1 MSINTSD
8 TINEVKAIGIDAYL
22 ARQQDKSLL
31 RMLTCGS
38 VDDGKSTLIG
48 RLLHDSH
55 QIYEDQLAAL
65 HKDNEKVGNAGEE
78 LDLALLVDGLQ
89 AEREQGIT
97 IDVAYRYFST
107 AKRKFIIADTPGHEQ
122 YTRNMVTGASTSDV
136 AIILVDARYGV
147 QVQTK
152 RHSFICDSLG
162 IKQFVV
168 AVNKMDIVDFDETV
182 YERIKADYLKFAEQL
197 NVSNIKF
204 VPMSA
209 LKGDNVVTRSEHTP
223 YYTDKPLLELLED
236 SPAAETDTGFE
247 ARFPVQYVV
256 RPNLNFRGFQGTLTS
271 GKLRVGDAIKV
282 LPSGKTS
289 SIKEIV
295 TFDGNLDTA
304 EAGQAITLTLNTEID
319 ISRGDVIVP
328 ADSTATVTNQV
339 QAKLVWMHEAPL
351 VLGKS
356 YNFKLGSKNT
366 SAIVKKI
373 DHTTD
378 VNTLEHGSADS
389 LQLNEIAIVT
399 LELTETILAD
409 AYHNNHETGAF
420 ILIDRLSNLT
430 VAAGMIENVLAK
442 QEQTGNFSEFEVE
455 FNALVR
461 KHFPHWQALDIS
473 KLK

>member
-1 MSINTSD
+1 MSTA
-8 TINEVKAIGIDAYL
+8 NEVRELGIDAYL

-31 RMLTCGS
+31 RMMTCGS

-122 YTRNMVTGASTSDV
+122 YTRNMVTGASTSDL

-147 QVQTK
+147 QIQTK

-168 AVNKMDIVDFDETV
+168 AINKMDIVDFDEAV
-182 YERIKADYLKFAEQL
+182 FEKIKADYLKFAEQL
-197 NVSNIKF
+197 NVSDIKF

-236 SPAAETDTGFE
+236 SPAAEANTDFE

-256 RPNLNFRGFQGTLTS
+256 RPNLDFRGFQGTLTS
-271 GKLRVGDAIKV
+271 GSLTVGQAVKV
-282 LPSGKTS
+282 LPSGKQS
-289 SIKEIV
+289 SIKELV
-295 TFDGNLDTA
+295 TFDGNLEQAQT
-304 EAGQAITLTLNTEID
+304 GQAFTITLNDEVD
-319 ISRGDVIVP
+319 VSRGDVIVP
-328 ADSTATVTNQV
+328 ADSTAAVTNQV
-339 QAKLVWMHEAPL
+339 QAKLVWMHEEPL

-366 SAIVKKI
+366 AAIVKKI
-373 DHTTD
+373 DHTID
-378 VNTLEHGSADS
+378 VNTLEQGQADS

-399 LELTETILAD
+399 LELTESIVAD
-409 AYHNNHETGAF
+409 VYRNNHETGAF

-430 VAAGMIENVLAK
+430 IGAGMIE
-442 QEQTGNFSEFEVE
+442 
-455 FNALVR
+455 AL
-461 KHFPHWQALDIS
+461 K
-473 KLK
+473 

>member
-1 MSINTSD
+1 MSTA
-8 TINEVKAIGIDAYL
+8 NEVRELGIDAYL

-31 RMLTCGS
+31 RMMTCGS

-122 YTRNMVTGASTSDV
+122 YTRNMVTGASTSDL

-147 QVQTK
+147 QIQTK

-168 AVNKMDIVDFDETV
+168 AINKMDIVDFDEAV
-182 YERIKADYLKFAEQL
+182 FEKIKADYLKFAEQL
-197 NVSNIKF
+197 DVSDIKF

-209 LKGDNVVTRSEHTP
+209 LKGDNVVTRSELTP

-236 SPAAETDTGFE
+236 SPAAQANTDFE

-256 RPNLNFRGFQGTLTS
+256 RPNLDFRGFQGTLTS
-271 GKLRVGDAIKV
+271 GSLTVGQAVKV
-282 LPSGKTS
+282 LPSGKQS
-289 SIKEIV
+289 SIKELV
-295 TFDGNLDTA
+295 TFDGNLEQAQT
-304 EAGQAITLTLNTEID
+304 GQAFTITLNDEVD
-319 ISRGDVIVP
+319 VSRGDVIVP
-328 ADSTATVTNQV
+328 ADSTAAVTNQV
-339 QAKLVWMHEAPL
+339 QAKLVWMHEEPL

-366 SAIVKKI
+366 AAIVKKI
-373 DHTTD
+373 DHTID
-378 VNTLEHGSADS
+378 VNTLELGQADS

-399 LELTETILAD
+399 LELTESIVAD
-409 AYHNNHETGAF
+409 VYRNNHETGAF

-430 VAAGMIENVLAK
+430 IGAGMIEALLS
-442 QEQTGNFSEFEVE
+442 EQVTQHSEFSDFEVE

-461 KHFPHWQALDIS
+461 KHFPHWQALDIT

>member
-1 MSINTSD
+1 MSTA
-8 TINEVKAIGIDAYL
+8 NEVRELGIDAYL

-31 RMLTCGS
+31 RMMTCGS

-122 YTRNMVTGASTSDV
+122 YTRNMVTGASTSDL

-147 QVQTK
+147 QIQTK

-168 AVNKMDIVDFDETV
+168 AINKMDIVDFDEAV
-182 YERIKADYLKFAEQL
+182 FEKIKADYLKFAEQL
-197 NVSNIKF
+197 NVSDIKF

-236 SPAAETDTGFE
+236 SPAAQANTDFE

-256 RPNLNFRGFQGTLTS
+256 RPNLDFRGFQGTLTS
-271 GKLRVGDAIKV
+271 GSLTVGQAVKV
-282 LPSGKTS
+282 LPSGKQS
-289 SIKEIV
+289 SIKELV
-295 TFDGNLDTA
+295 TFDGNLEQAQT
-304 EAGQAITLTLNTEID
+304 GQAFTITLNDEVD
-319 ISRGDVIVP
+319 VSRGDVIVP
-328 ADSTATVTNQV
+328 ADSTAAVTNQV
-339 QAKLVWMHEAPL
+339 QAKLVWMHEEPL

-366 SAIVKKI
+366 AAIVKKI
-373 DHTTD
+373 DHTID
-378 VNTLEHGSADS
+378 VNTLEQGQADS

-399 LELTETILAD
+399 LELTESIVAD
-409 AYHNNHETGAF
+409 IYRNNHETGAF

-430 VAAGMIENVLAK
+430 IGAGMIEALLS
-442 QEQTGNFSEFEVE
+442 EQATQNSEFSDFEVE

-461 KHFPHWQALDIS
+461 KHFPHWQALDIT

>member
-1 MSINTSD
+1 MSTA
-8 TINEVKAIGIDAYL
+8 NEVRELGIDAYL

-31 RMLTCGS
+31 RMMTCGS

-122 YTRNMVTGASTSDV
+122 YTRNMVTGASTSDL

-147 QVQTK
+147 QIQTK

-168 AVNKMDIVDFDETV
+168 AINKMDIVDYDEAV
-182 YERIKADYLKFAEQL
+182 FEKIKADYLKFAEQL
-197 NVSNIKF
+197 NVSDIKF

-236 SPAAETDTGFE
+236 SPAAEANTDFE

-256 RPNLNFRGFQGTLTS
+256 RPNLDFRGFQGTLTS
-271 GKLRVGDAIKV
+271 GSLTVGQAVKV
-282 LPSGKTS
+282 LPSGKQS
-289 SIKEIV
+289 SIKELV
-295 TFDGNLDTA
+295 TFDGNLEQAQT
-304 EAGQAITLTLNTEID
+304 GQAFTITLNDEVD
-319 ISRGDVIVP
+319 VSRGDVIVP
-328 ADSTATVTNQV
+328 AESTASVTNQV
-339 QAKLVWMHEAPL
+339 QAKLVWMHEEPL

-366 SAIVKKI
+366 AAIVKKI
-373 DHTTD
+373 DHTID
-378 VNTLEHGSADS
+378 VNTLEQGQADS

-399 LELTETILAD
+399 LELTESIVAD
-409 AYHNNHETGAF
+409 VYRNNHETGAF

-430 VAAGMIENVLAK
+430 IGAGMIEALLS
-442 QEQTGNFSEFEVE
+442 EQATQNSEFSDFEIE

-461 KHFPHWQALDIS
+461 KHFPHWQALDIT

>member
-1 MSINTSD
+1 MSTA
-8 TINEVKAIGIDAYL
+8 NEVRELGIDAYL

-31 RMLTCGS
+31 RMMTCGS

-122 YTRNMVTGASTSDV
+122 YTRNMVTGASTSDL

-147 QVQTK
+147 QIQTK

-168 AVNKMDIVDFDETV
+168 AINKMDIVDFDEAV
-182 YERIKADYLKFAEQL
+182 FEKIKADYLKFAEQL
-197 NVSNIKF
+197 NVSDIKF

-236 SPAAETDTGFE
+236 SPAAQANTYFE

-256 RPNLNFRGFQGTLTS
+256 RPNLDFRGFQGTLTS
-271 GKLRVGDAIKV
+271 GSLTVGQAVKV
-282 LPSGKTS
+282 LPSGKQS
-289 SIKEIV
+289 SIKELV
-295 TFDGNLDTA
+295 TFDGNLEQAQT
-304 EAGQAITLTLNTEID
+304 GQAFTITLNDEVD
-319 ISRGDVIVP
+319 VSRGDVIVP
-328 ADSTATVTNQV
+328 ADSTAAVTNQV
-339 QAKLVWMHEAPL
+339 QAKLVWMHEEPL

-366 SAIVKKI
+366 AAIVKKI
-373 DHTTD
+373 DHTID
-378 VNTLEHGSADS
+378 VNTLERGQADS

-399 LELTETILAD
+399 LELTESIVAD
-409 AYHNNHETGAF
+409 VYRNNHETGAF

-430 VAAGMIENVLAK
+430 IGAGMIEALLS
-442 QEQTGNFSEFEVE
+442 EQATQNSEFSDFEVE

-461 KHFPHWQALDIS
+461 KHFPHWQALDIT

>member
-1 MSINTSD
+1 MSTA
-8 TINEVKAIGIDAYL
+8 NEVRELGIEQYL
-22 ARQQDKSLL
+22 SRQQDKSLL
-31 RMLTCGS
+31 RLLTCGS

-107 AKRKFIIADTPGHEQ
+107 NKRKFIIADTPGHEQ
-122 YTRNMVTGASTSDV
+122 YTRNMVTGASTADL

-168 AVNKMDIVDFDETV
+168 AINKMDIVDFDEAV
-182 YERIKADYLKFAEQL
+182 YNKIQQDYLAFAEQL
-197 NVSNIKF
+197 NVEDIRF
-204 VPMSA
+204 IPMSA
-209 LKGDNVVTRSEHTP
+209 LKGDNVVTRSEKTP
-223 YYTDKPLLELLED
+223 YYTGAPLLELLED
-236 SPAAETDTGFE
+236 SPAAAANTEFE
-247 ARFPVQYVV
+247 ARLPVQLVT
-256 RPNLNFRGFQGTLTS
+256 RPNLNFRGFQGTLVA
-271 GKLRVGDAIKV
+271 GELAVGDTVKV

-289 SIKEIV
+289 TVKEIV
-295 TFDGNLDTA
+295 TFDGNLERA
-304 EAGQAITLTLNTEID
+304 EAGQAITLTLNDEID
-319 ISRGDVIVP
+319 ISRGDVVVP
-328 ADSTATVTNQV
+328 ANSTAKISNRL

-351 VLGKS
+351 VLGKE
-356 YNFKLGSKNT
+356 YNVKLAT
-366 SAIVKKI
+366 KKTTAKVVAI
-373 DHTTD
+373 DHTID
-378 VNTLEHGSADS
+378 VNTLAHGQADS

-399 LELTETILAD
+399 IEIDEQVLAD
-409 AYHNNHETGAF
+409 VYVANRETGSF

-430 VAAGMIENVLAK
+430 VAAGMIEQVLDSADA
-442 QEQTGNFSEFEVE
+442 QQAPSNFSAFEVE

-461 KHFPHWQALDIS
+461 KHFPHWQAIDIS
-473 KLK
+473 KL

>member
-1 MSINTSD
+1 MSATA
-8 TINEVKAIGIDAYL
+8 NEVKELGIEAYL
-22 ARQQDKSLL
+22 TRQQDKSLL
-31 RMLTCGS
+31 RLLTCGS

-122 YTRNMVTGASTSDV
+122 YTRNMVTGASTSDL

-162 IKQFVV
+162 IEQFVV
-168 AVNKMDIVDFDETV
+168 AINKMDIVGFDKAV
-182 YERIKADYLKFAEQL
+182 YEKIKADYLKFAEQL
-197 NVSNIKF
+197 NVSDIKF

-223 YYTDKPLLELLED
+223 YYTDKPLLELLEN
-236 SPAAETDTGFE
+236 SPAAATNNGFE
-247 ARFPVQYVV
+247 ARLPVQYVV
-256 RPNLNFRGFQGTLTS
+256 RPNLDFRGFQGTITS
-271 GKLRVGDAIKV
+271 GEFKVGDAVKV

-289 SIKEIV
+289 SIKELV
-295 TFDGNLDTA
+295 TFDGKLESA
-304 EAGQAITLTLNTEID
+304 EAGQAITMTLNDEID

-328 ADSTATVTNQV
+328 SASTSVATNQL
-339 QAKLVWMHEAPL
+339 QAKLVWMHEEPL
-351 VLGKS
+351 VVGKT
-356 YNFKLGSKNT
+356 YNLKLG
-366 SAIVKKI
+366 AKKTAAVISRI
-373 DHTTD
+373 DHTID
-378 VNTLEHGSADS
+378 VNTLAHGEADK

-399 LELTETILAD
+399 VELTEPVLAD
-409 AYHNNHETGAF
+409 VYRNNRETGAF

-430 VAAGMIENVLAK
+430 VGAGMVEQVLAAT
-442 QEQTGNFSEFEVE
+442 QEQQASQFSDFEVE
-455 FNALVR
+455 LNVLVR

-473 KLK
+473 KLR

>member
-1 MSINTSD
+1 MSTA
-8 TINEVKAIGIDAYL
+8 NEVKELGIETYL
-22 ARQQDKSLL
+22 SRQQDKSLL
-31 RMLTCGS
+31 RMMTCGS

-122 YTRNMVTGASTSDV
+122 YTRNMVTGASTSDL

-147 QVQTK
+147 QIQTK

-168 AVNKMDIVDFDETV
+168 AINKMDIVDFDEAV
-182 YERIKADYLKFAEQL
+182 FEKIKADYLKFAEQL
-197 NVSNIKF
+197 DVNDIKF
-204 VPMSA
+204 VPISA

-223 YYTDKPLLELLED
+223 YYTDQPLMALLED
-236 SPAAETDTGFE
+236 SPAAEPNSAFE

-256 RPNLNFRGFQGTLTS
+256 RPNLDFRGFQGTLTS
-271 GKLRVGDAIKV
+271 GALSVGQAVKI

-289 SIKEIV
+289 TIKELV
-295 TFDGNLDTA
+295 TFDGNLEQA
-304 EAGQAITLTLNTEID
+304 ETGQALTITLNDEVD
-319 ISRGDVIVP
+319 VSRGDVIVP
-328 ADSTATVTNQV
+328 ADSATKATNLI

-351 VLGKS
+351 VLGKT
-356 YNFKLGSKNT
+356 YNFKLGAKST
-366 SAIVKKI
+366 AAIVKQI
-373 DHTTD
+373 DHTID
-378 VNTLEHGSADS
+378 VNTLEHGEAES

-399 LELTETILAD
+399 LELTETIAAD
-409 AYHNNHETGAF
+409 VYRDNHETGAF

-430 VAAGMIENVLAK
+430 VGAGMIDAILD
-442 QEQTGNFSEFEVE
+442 EQVSEQQQFSEFELE
-455 FNALVR
+455 LNALVR
-461 KHFPHWQALDIS
+461 KHFPHWQALDLS

>member
-1 MSINTSD
+1 MSTA
-8 TINEVKAIGIDAYL
+8 NEVRELGIDAYL

-31 RMLTCGS
+31 RMMTCGS

-122 YTRNMVTGASTSDV
+122 YTRNMVTGASTSDL

-147 QVQTK
+147 QIQTK

-168 AVNKMDIVDFDETV
+168 AINKMDIVDFDEAV
-182 YERIKADYLKFAEQL
+182 FEKIKADYLKFAEQL
-197 NVSNIKF
+197 NVSDIKF

-236 SPAAETDTGFE
+236 SPAAEANTDFE

-256 RPNLNFRGFQGTLTS
+256 RPNLDFRGFQGTLTS
-271 GKLRVGDAIKV
+271 GSLTVGQAVKV
-282 LPSGKTS
+282 LPSGKQS
-289 SIKEIV
+289 SIKELV
-295 TFDGNLDTA
+295 TFDGNLEQAQT
-304 EAGQAITLTLNTEID
+304 GQAFTITLNDEVD
-319 ISRGDVIVP
+319 VSRGDVIVP
-328 ADSTATVTNQV
+328 ADSTAAVTNQV
-339 QAKLVWMHEAPL
+339 QAKLVWMHEEPL

-366 SAIVKKI
+366 AAIVKKI
-373 DHTTD
+373 DHTID
-378 VNTLEHGSADS
+378 VNTLEQGQADS

-399 LELTETILAD
+399 LELTESIVAD
-409 AYHNNHETGAF
+409 VYRNNHETGAF

-430 VAAGMIENVLAK
+430 IGAGMIEALLS
-442 QEQTGNFSEFEVE
+442 EQVTQHSEFSDFEVE
-455 FNALVR
+455 FNTLVR
-461 KHFPHWQALDIS
+461 KHFPHWQALDIT

>member
-78 LDLALLVDGLQ
+78 LDLA
-89 AEREQGIT
+89 
-97 IDVAYRYFST
+97 
-107 AKRKFIIADTPGHEQ
+107 PGHEQ

-236 SPAAETDTGFE
+236 SPAETDTGFE

-373 DHTTD
+373 DHTID

-442 QEQTGNFSEFEVE
+442 QQQTGNFSEFEVE